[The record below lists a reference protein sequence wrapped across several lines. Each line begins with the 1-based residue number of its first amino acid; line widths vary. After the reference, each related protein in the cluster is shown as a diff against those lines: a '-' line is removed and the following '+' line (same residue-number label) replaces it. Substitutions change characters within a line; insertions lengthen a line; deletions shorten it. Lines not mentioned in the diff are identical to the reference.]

1 MEKESGK
8 FGFFL
13 SNESSDKLFINA
25 SFHIVD
31 KEGMITALAKFHH
44 CSRTLV
50 CHRSSTLKVKM
61 YVQKTCHMS
70 HMRGSATHHPRG
82 CRSALG
88 STPQCILCHTGSSES
103 RTSCC
108 LLAVVTLKRF
118 MVNSSPSNS

>member
-1 MEKESGK
+1 MIDGKHKAWHHSG
-8 FGFFL
+8 
-13 SNESSDKLFINA
+13 SISSPLPSWDSSPDHLRIA
-25 SFHIVD
+25 CV
-31 KEGMITALAKFHH
+31 AKFHH

-103 RTSCC
+103 HTSCC